1 LIKKHTV
8 ADENNNKIRH
18 PAQPI
23 PEPYIWWVFMCIA
36 EALLRLET
44 VVQARPNARQ
54 EQDEVIAFIDMKPP
68 NILLDSQRGQ
78 QYPVYPK
85 PLLSDFGAG
94 HILYK
99 EDPRQDD
106 KHTDRYFHGAT
117 RGFLPPEMRVDT
129 KEYGI
134 QRGIQ
139 DRPLY
144 SWTNV
149 WQTGRT
155 IECMMHLKQRMDHEK
170 YSLVVDS
177 DSYIKKTPPK
187 FEKFPDFKYSDDL
200 IDLVYPSGTFEA
212 DQTTCTQTQSWHG
225 RMGQCYLDSE
235 PRETCKDL
243 RWSHQ
248 KVYREYEE
256 AERRW

>member
-1 LIKKHTV
+1 
-8 ADENNNKIRH
+8 
-18 PAQPI
+18 
-23 PEPYIWWVFMCIA
+23 MCIA